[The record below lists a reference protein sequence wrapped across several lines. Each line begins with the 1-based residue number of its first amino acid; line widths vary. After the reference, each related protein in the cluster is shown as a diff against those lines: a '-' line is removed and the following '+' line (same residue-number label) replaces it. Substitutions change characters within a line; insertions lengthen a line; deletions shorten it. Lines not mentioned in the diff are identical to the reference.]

1 MSINMPIRMLG
12 LAIVTAALLPELAAA
27 QSPPSSKTPNPPAA
41 APAQSRDC
49 APTTPSTTGQ
59 GGDAHVAKPDGS
71 DLSQKLAQSNGVLCP
86 PDEGDP
92 AMRAP
97 TPPDSG
103 SMRVIPPPGTPGGP
117 NQSVQPK

>member
-27 QSPPSSKTPNPPAA
+27 QSPPSSKAPQPPAA
-41 APAQSRDC
+41 APARDC
-49 APTTPSTTGQ
+49 AETAPPATTGQ
-59 GGDAHVAKPDGS
+59 GGDAQVPKPDGS
-71 DLSQKLAQSNGVLCP
+71 DLSRKLAQSNGVLCP
-86 PDEGDP
+86 PDSVDP

-103 SMRVIPPPGTPGGP
+103 RMPVIPPPGAPGSRNP
-117 NQSVQPK
+117 SVQPK

>member
-1 MSINMPIRMLG
+1 MPINTPIRALG

-27 QSPPSSKTPNPPAA
+27 QSPPNSKAPQPPTA
-41 APAQSRDC
+41 APSRDC
-49 APTTPSTTGQ
+49 ADIARSTTGQ

-103 SMRVIPPPGTPGGP
+103 RMPVIPPPGTPGSP